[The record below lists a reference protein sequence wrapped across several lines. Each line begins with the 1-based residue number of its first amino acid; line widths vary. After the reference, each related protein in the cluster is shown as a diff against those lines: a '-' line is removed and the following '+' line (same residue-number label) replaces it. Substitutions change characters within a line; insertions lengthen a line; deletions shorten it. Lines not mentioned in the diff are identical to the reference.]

1 MKMNE
6 YNTNPSRPLLT
17 IVTSKQYIPQDGG
30 IGWLVITE
38 AEFLPLPVEQN
49 KVRSVMRK
57 RQTGK
62 KEVKSKTQFK

>member
-38 AEFLPLPVEQN
+38 AEFLPLPANVRIEQSTVSN
-49 KVRSVMRK
+49 E
-57 RQTGK
+57 
-62 KEVKSKTQFK
+62 KESEPNW